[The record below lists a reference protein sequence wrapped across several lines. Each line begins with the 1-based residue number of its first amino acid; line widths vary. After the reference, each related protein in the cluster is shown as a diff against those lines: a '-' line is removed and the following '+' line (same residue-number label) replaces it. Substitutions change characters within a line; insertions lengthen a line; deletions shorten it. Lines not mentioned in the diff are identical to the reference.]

1 MNRVPE
7 VSRDALTP
15 DGQAV
20 WDSITSTRGG
30 VRGPFGVLIRVPTLA
45 QRVADLGTYLR
56 FEGLL
61 SGADRELAILVA
73 ARELHST
80 YEWVG
85 HESIARREGVR
96 PEAIEIVRTQASFD
110 GLTPH
115 ERLIVSVVLALYREH
130 ALSDALFTSARDEL
144 GEEQLVELVTLAGN
158 YCMIAFGLLA
168 FNVPLP
174 EGAVDPF

>member
-15 DGQAV
+15 EGQAV
-20 WDSITSTRGG
+20 WDSITATRGG

-73 ARELHST
+73 ARELDSK

-96 PEAIEIVRTQASFD
+96 PEAIEIVRTQGSLD
-110 GLTPH
+110 GLLPR

-144 GEEQLVELVTLAGN
+144 GEDQLVELVTLAGN

-168 FNVPLP
+168 FEVPLGDGVA
-174 EGAVDPF
+174 EPF